1 MEAAFLRNIASRPV
15 QAATLSGGF
24 LSFVAFTKFNQQWIS
39 QTVKFG
45 SKDVAKFFLKDSG
58 MARQASLM

>member
-1 MEAAFLRNIASRPV
+1 V

-24 LSFVAFTKFNQQWIS
+24 LSFMAFTKFNQQWIS

-45 SKDVAKFFLKDSG
+45 SKDVIKFFMKDSH
-58 MARQASLM
+58 MARHASLM